1 MRILFYL
8 PVITPWWF
16 SNIVVGTIR
25 TLAAEHEVHIMVPP
39 LWQGTGISRNE
50 APHIEA
56 LPHVHWHLLNGPGHP
71 QLRIDASGEDDLIKF
86 VETIA
91 PDLTLCRSADMK
103 TPARFPGT
111 VRYMMEGG
119 APPFQ
124 LGNQEMALKTQLFDH
139 GFIPAMDPD
148 VAEALDRAAQ
158 ELWDDM
164 RARLTIHPRDE
175 FLRDARLDRG
185 RAGGQ
190 RDISQRIIGMPL
202 EYEHP
207 ENFFGQHH
215 SFASN
220 ADMIHT
226 VARDLPDHSTL
237 LVTHHPLTERHG
249 DVSEVNA
256 AIMQHG
262 GRVKLLS
269 RSNRDT
275 LHGIAARD
283 ATLSMAKHCDAMVV
297 GNSKS
302 WSICAA
308 LGTPVVRLSSAPTA
322 DWANVYDNVP
332 ELMRDLDGG
341 CAKVA
346 DRAFAKRWFGYHI
359 LNAVFDPI
367 ALDLRAHDVI
377 ARVSNPVDPSRWAE
391 AMARYRALNPPI
403 APSNHPA
410 QEPTY
415 A

>member
-25 TLAAEHEVHIMVPP
+25 TLAAEHEVYIMVPP

-71 QLRIDASGEDDLIKF
+71 QLRMDASGEDDLIQF
-86 VETIA
+86 VEAIA

-139 GFIPAMDPD
+139 GFTPVMEPD
-148 VAEALDRAAQ
+148 VAKALDRAAQ

-164 RARLTIHPRDE
+164 HARLTIQPRDE
-175 FLRDARLDRG
+175 FLRHARLDCSVSKG
-185 RAGGQ
+185 R
-190 RDISQRIIGMPL
+190 RIIGLPL

-207 ENFFGQHH
+207 ENFFSQHH
-215 SFASN
+215 AFASN
-220 ADMIHT
+220 AAMVHA
-226 VARDLPDHSTL
+226 VAHDLPDNATL

-269 RSNRDT
+269 RSNRDN

-283 ATLSMAKHCDAMVV
+283 ATLSMTKHCDAMVV

-308 LGTPVVRLSSAPTA
+308 LGTPMVRLSSAPTA
-322 DWANVYDNVP
+322 DWVNAYDNVQD
-332 ELMRDLDGG
+332 LIRDLDGG
-341 CAKVA
+341 RARVA

-359 LNAVFDPI
+359 LNAVLDPI
-367 ALDLRAHDVI
+367 APDLRAQDVI
-377 ARVSNPVDPSRWAE
+377 ARVSNPVDPSRWTQ

-403 APSNHPA
+403 ALSNYPV
-410 QEPTY
+410 QESTY